1 MCLGLEV
8 DNLKKNKLVLLF
20 SVLVFFFKLYEYRN
34 NRSLSVL
41 NDYFPLYNL
50 SIGLRS
56 N

>member
-20 SVLVFFFKLYEYRN
+20 WWSFLKLYEYMN

-41 NDYFPLYNL
+41 DGCFPLYN
-50 SIGLRS
+50 SVVGLKS